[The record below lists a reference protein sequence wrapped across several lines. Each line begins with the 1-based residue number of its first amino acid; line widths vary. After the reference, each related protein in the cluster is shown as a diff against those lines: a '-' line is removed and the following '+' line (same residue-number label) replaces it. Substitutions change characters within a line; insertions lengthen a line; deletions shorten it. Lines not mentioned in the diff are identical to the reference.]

1 MSESLQLKK
10 PKKAKSEDPQSDQL
24 TQESGS
30 ASENESTDQIKSF
43 QSQAN
48 KFIDDSTLD
57 FYQGKADE
65 INSSENPEKE
75 KSDLEEENEEA
86 DKTPGQDISEKVKSL
101 LSGDPSSDE
110 EDTVKKTSLS
120 VELKPETLILSGKK
134 GLYATLSGFF
144 GKETSFGK
152 LRKLVHQFEQEED
165 DDKKKGISA
174 EIIAEGQNWLKKHP
188 KPKKPKG
195 LFGRMKAGFNRLR
208 GKTQDDDK
216 KRDSIGLIV
225 KRFQESGDT
234 SKIKLTT
241 LSDKQSVTSKV
252 KGLFG
257 FKTTFKQIEDK
268 YHIYQSKA
276 SSTITSYD
284 DLKSILEDA
293 RDVVQL
299 IGKWKDSHQKE
310 TDDTSNSKKNSLTKI
325 EQGIANIF
333 IEANLRDIISVKVS
347 KLNLLELN
355 NGVIS
360 AENMELKINIEK
372 KELTGVG
379 ENVAI
384 GENGIDFSKL
394 DIDYNDA
401 IIISDE
407 LQISEPKLSVS
418 HQDGDYDIKASGDI
432 DLSIEIPDLVLNATG
447 NVEVNF
453 STETSEFHS
462 PKLEGANFIG
472 SMFNENLRFSAT
484 DINYEDGIF
493 SAANGILDI
502 DLFEKEFE
510 TEVMGLTISKDEF
523 DWDEATLKI
532 DKLGIDGL
540 ITANDAQLKL
550 AGKSK
555 NYAYEISGDLDVS
568 VPMPDGFVL
577 NTRGTVSVSGVP
589 NESEYDV
596 NITDGG
602 FDLAVGN
609 IIKASAEGINYDQ
622 SVGKISADSAS
633 LTLNLLE
640 KEFETDVTGLAITKD
655 EIDWD
660 EATLKIDKL
669 GVEGLVSVKDAVA
682 TVSGKEGNYAKHA
695 EGSLEIP
702 KTAVPGATISAENV
716 KVAIKEKDGEWSF
729 GLKGDTISVG
739 LLGEK
744 LKLVSKSLKYE
755 NKKLEMETLD
765 ITLKLPIGKP
775 LEAEGKGVVI
785 ESGNVD
791 WKEIRFKLPKLIPDI
806 GSLKFENGD
815 GILKG
820 KKNDY
825 ALGLEN
831 VEAAIASGDWFKAN
845 GNVNLLWN
853 HKNEKLPEIEAYAIE
868 FELQSP
874 KIPDA
879 FMPPGT
885 WPVGFNLVMP
895 FMAGIIPMEAEVG
908 MNAKAGGSIKI
919 SGSINKAGEAS
930 EITGSGDGIATLIVT
945 LKGSLGV
952 GSKLLV
958 KLAAFLKGEAKA
970 DASLELG
977 LDGILDKEFN
987 ITSLTGNYKV
997 NADFIAKLTGG
1008 IEAQALLVFSKTLY
1022 EIELKKW
1029 VLGTSERSGDYDF
1042 INKQDKQKETSGL
1055 FKGKEIKFPG
1065 DIDKAPDIQNHSK
1078 EYMQAMDKFYA
1089 MLNENS
1095 EINVK
1100 TEESKEEIIDSKK
1113 INSKKDRL
1121 IAILER
1127 TIEENLS
1134 NKEYKKFRNKLSADE
1149 KRLND
1154 KKEKQKIFIDR
1165 QEKKLA
1171 EAPKKTNNIFSKN
1184 RDKPHY
1190 QNKIQKATKKYQ
1202 IIVGKDL
1209 KTLKK
1214 NLGKVSIYEN
1224 QITTATAYIKSIDP
1238 ILNNPDLGLSEVDA
1252 QINLY
1257 LENSKEAKESKYSID
1272 NYLLKENLFQIEIK
1286 NEEEL

>member
-1 MSESLQLKK
+1 M
-10 PKKAKSEDPQSDQL
+10 
-24 TQESGS
+24 
-30 ASENESTDQIKSF
+30 
-43 QSQAN
+43 
-48 KFIDDSTLD
+48 
-57 FYQGKADE
+57 
-65 INSSENPEKE
+65 
-75 KSDLEEENEEA
+75 
-86 DKTPGQDISEKVKSL
+86 
-101 LSGDPSSDE
+101 
-110 EDTVKKTSLS
+110 
-120 VELKPETLILSGKK
+120 
-134 GLYATLSGFF
+134 
-144 GKETSFGK
+144 
-152 LRKLVHQFEQEED
+152 
-165 DDKKKGISA
+165 
-174 EIIAEGQNWLKKHP
+174 
-188 KPKKPKG
+188 
-195 LFGRMKAGFNRLR
+195 
-208 GKTQDDDK
+208 
-216 KRDSIGLIV
+216 
-225 KRFQESGDT
+225 
-234 SKIKLTT
+234 
-241 LSDKQSVTSKV
+241 
-252 KGLFG
+252 
-257 FKTTFKQIEDK
+257 
-268 YHIYQSKA
+268 
-276 SSTITSYD
+276 
-284 DLKSILEDA
+284 
-293 RDVVQL
+293 
-299 IGKWKDSHQKE
+299 
-310 TDDTSNSKKNSLTKI
+310 
-325 EQGIANIF
+325 
-333 IEANLRDIISVKVS
+333 
-347 KLNLLELN
+347 NLL
-355 NGVIS
+355 
-360 AENMELKINIEK
+360 
-372 KELTGVG
+372 
-379 ENVAI
+379 
-384 GENGIDFSKL
+384 D
-394 DIDYNDA
+394 
-401 IIISDE
+401 
-407 LQISEPKLSVS
+407 
-418 HQDGDYDIKASGDI
+418 
-432 DLSIEIPDLVLNATG
+432 
-447 NVEVNF
+447 
-453 STETSEFHS
+453 
-462 PKLEGANFIG
+462 
-472 SMFNENLRFSAT
+472 
-484 DINYEDGIF
+484 
-493 SAANGILDI
+493 
-502 DLFEKEFE
+502 KEFE
-510 TEVMGLTISKDEF
+510 TVVTGLAISKDEV

-532 DKLGIDGL
+532 DKLEVDGL
-540 ITANDAQLKL
+540 ITANDAQVKL

-602 FDLAVGN
+602 FDLAVGDK
-609 IIKASAEGINYDQ
+609 ITASAEGINYDQ

-640 KEFETDVTGLAITKD
+640 KEFETDVTGLTITKD
-655 EIDWD
+655 EVDWD

-775 LEAEGKGVVI
+775 LNAEGKGVVI

-815 GILKG
+815 AILKG

-831 VEAAIASGDWFKAN
+831 VEAGVAIGDWFKAN

-930 EITGSGDGIATLIVT
+930 EITGSGEGIATLIVT

-977 LDGILDKEFN
+977 LDGILDKEFK

-1042 INKQDKQKETSGL
+1042 INKQDKQKATSGL

-1065 DIDKAPDIQNHSK
+1065 DVDKAPDIQNRSK

-1134 NKEYKKFRNKLSADE
+1134 NKEYKKFRKKLSADE

-1272 NYLLKENLFQIEIK
+1272 NYLLKENLFQIEIENK
-1286 NEEEL
+1286 EE